1 MHVLHIEFLKFVGP
15 FFTALALCSITGDI
29 NSLFMYLVT
38 GKFIETQE
46 SRQRQKKSEGGNFL
60 FPYVN
65 E

>member
-1 MHVLHIEFLKFVGP
+1 MHVLHIEFLIVEFVGP

-46 SRQRQKKSEGGNFL
+46 SRQRQKNPKVVIFCSHM
-60 FPYVN
+60 
-65 E
+65 